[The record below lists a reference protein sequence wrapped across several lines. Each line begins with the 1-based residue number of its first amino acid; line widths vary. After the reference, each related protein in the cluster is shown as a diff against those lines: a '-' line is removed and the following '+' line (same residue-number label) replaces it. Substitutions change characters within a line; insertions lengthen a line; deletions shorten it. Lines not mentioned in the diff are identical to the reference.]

1 MKTLLLM
8 RHAKSS
14 WKDSELDDHDRGL
27 NGRGKKDAPRMG
39 ELLKEQ
45 NLLPDYIVTSSARR
59 ARKTADHVA
68 LASGYRGESRLTEEL
83 YMAPPE
89 KILEVIRQT
98 PDSCQRLL
106 LIGHNPGL
114 EESLERLTGTY
125 TPLPTAAVAHL
136 SLDVDS
142 WREIRAKTS
151 AELVRLWQPRELAE
165 H

>member
-45 NLLPDYIVTSSARR
+45 NLLPDYVVTSSARR

-68 LASGYRGESRLTEEL
+68 LASGYRGECRLTGEL
-83 YMAPPE
+83 YMAGPD
-89 KILEVIRQT
+89 KFLEVIRQT
-98 PDSCQRLL
+98 PDSCERLL

-114 EESLERLTGTY
+114 EEFFEQLTGTY
-125 TPLPTAAVAHL
+125 TPLPTAAVARL
-136 SLDVDS
+136 ELDLDS
-142 WREIRAKTS
+142 WQNLTPES
-151 AELVRLWQPRELAE
+151 NAELIRLWQPRELA
-165 H
+165 